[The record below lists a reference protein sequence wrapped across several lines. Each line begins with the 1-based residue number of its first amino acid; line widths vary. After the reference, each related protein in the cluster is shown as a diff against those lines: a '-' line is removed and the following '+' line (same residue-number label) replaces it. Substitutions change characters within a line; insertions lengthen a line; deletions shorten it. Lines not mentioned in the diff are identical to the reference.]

1 MGTRVVV
8 TGGGGSIGAY
18 LVRRLVREG
27 WDVAVIDSMVRGDAG
42 RLAEVADDIELF
54 TCDVRDQDA
63 LERRSPAQRW

>member
-8 TGGGGSIGAY
+8 TGGAGPSAPIWSDVSSGRTGMLPSSHV
-18 LVRRLVREG
+18 VRRE
-27 WDVAVIDSMVRGDAG
+27 AG

>member
-54 TCDVRDQDA
+54 TRDVRDQDA